1 MAITRTMTLN
11 SSPNGETAIP
21 AILEI
26 TGGNQ
31 WYCIGPYDGMNDDDV
46 DISLEGDWEFTVTEE
61 DWNSNVAEKVHRFK
75 VRQCL

>member
-1 MAITRTMTLN
+1 
-11 SSPNGETAIP
+11 
-21 AILEI
+21 
-26 TGGNQ
+26 
-31 WYCIGPYDGMNDDDV
+31 MNDDDV